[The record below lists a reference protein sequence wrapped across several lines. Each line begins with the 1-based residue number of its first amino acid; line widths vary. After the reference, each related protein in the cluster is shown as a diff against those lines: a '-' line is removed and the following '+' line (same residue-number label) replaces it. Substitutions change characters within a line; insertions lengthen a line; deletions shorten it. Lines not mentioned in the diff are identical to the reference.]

1 MDASI
6 LLNLDVFTLM
16 LMALGGYS
24 LGWAP
29 SAREWHFDT
38 LFSQADRALYQAK
51 REGKN
56 RICQGA

>member
-24 LGWAP
+24 LGFITLSIIWWTH
-29 SAREWHFDT
+29 REIPGLGLWWWSS
-38 LFSQADRALYQAK
+38 LCALAAQ
-51 REGKN
+51 
-56 RICQGA
+56 